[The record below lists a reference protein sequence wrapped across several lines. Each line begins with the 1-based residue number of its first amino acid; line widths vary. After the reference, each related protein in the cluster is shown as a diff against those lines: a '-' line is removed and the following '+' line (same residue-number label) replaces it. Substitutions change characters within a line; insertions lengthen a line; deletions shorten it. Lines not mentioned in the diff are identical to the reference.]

1 MAGRP
6 RTMAGRV
13 ERIEVAAFKLA
24 DAIFQTI
31 PEQYRKGS
39 EPNDWIGGAWNES
52 LKTALNLWI
61 EVSGLSDLLREKA
74 GIESEGP
81 TADCQLVRKHSR
93 PALDDLDFGPLDDK
107 SGRPLV
113 PETGPGDNP
122 SGAAPRARACA
133 RGKPRADA

>member
-13 ERIEVAAFKLA
+13 DRIEVAAFKLA

-31 PEQYRKGS
+31 PGQYMKGS
-39 EPNDWIGGAWNES
+39 EDTIGESWHES
-52 LKTALNLWI
+52 LTTAIDLWTA
-61 EVSGLSDLLREKA
+61 VSCLGSVLREKL
-74 GIESEGP
+74 GVEGDGP
-81 TADCQLVRKHSR
+81 TGDCHLTRKQSR